1 MLCFYALGLHGA
13 AAQGAAEQGAAAHG
27 AAAQLCAAAQGA
39 AEHLCDAEQGAAAH
53 AAGAHAPF
61 LPFLAFLVLAWHAL
75 AEQDEAAQQPADAA
89 AGADAMARPPEM
101 ARRAISLLA
110 FDIIILLDFKD
121 CEIGIMK
128 INQNWRRRALLAIR
142 HPLWL

>member
-1 MLCFYALGLHGA
+1 VLCFYALGLHGA
-13 AAQGAAEQGAAAHG
+13 AAQGAAPHGAAAQGAAAQG
-27 AAAQLCAAAQGA
+27 AAAQLCAAA
-39 AEHLCDAEQGAAAH
+39 QGAAAH

-75 AEQDEAAQQPADAA
+75 AEQAEAAQQPAYAA

-110 FDIIILLDFKD
+110 FDIIILLDFKVS
-121 CEIGIMK
+121 EIGAVK
-128 INQNWRRRALLAIR
+128 INQTLRRRALLAIR

>member
-13 AAQGAAEQGAAAHG
+13 AAQGAAEQGAAAQG

-61 LPFLAFLVLAWHAL
+61 LPFLAFLVLAWQAL

-110 FDIIILLDFKD
+110 FDIIILLDFKA
-121 CEIGIMK
+121 CEIGTVK
-128 INQNWRRRALLAIR
+128 ISQNWRRRALLAIR
-142 HPLWL
+142 HPL